1 MAMLGNSAPGYSRRY
16 RRTYL
21 LTVYTE
27 LENLVQQKQRIYPF
41 FKGTYSLVE

>member
-16 RRTYL
+16 RRT

-41 FKGTYSLVE
+41 FKGTYSLVK